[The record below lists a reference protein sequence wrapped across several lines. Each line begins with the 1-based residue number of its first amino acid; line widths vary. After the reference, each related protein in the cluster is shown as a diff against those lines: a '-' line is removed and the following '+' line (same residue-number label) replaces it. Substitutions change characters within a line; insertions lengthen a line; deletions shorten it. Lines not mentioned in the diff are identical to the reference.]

1 MKDKLLQSAISMGC
15 VTSIIKA
22 VFLFRLAREVL
33 VKLTFIDDFEL
44 AAITDSGAVSLTD
57 EIADIRV
64 MPAQQQINYVI
75 ANWDKYKPKFEIRI
89 AKGEVKPLTD
99 VTLQAP
105 LPKPI
110 SIACMAVNY
119 MEGGLLKQRPAPQAF
134 FKNSH
139 GVIGDGATMHLADHP
154 ATIFEG
160 EAEVAL
166 VVGKKAT
173 NVDPADAYDYIFGYL
188 NFVDGSARGLQTGM
202 GLPYTMKCQ
211 DDSAPLGPWIT
222 TADEI
227 KNPMNLHVQQTNN
240 GKVTHDYNT
249 DDMAND
255 IPTSLAFIT
264 SNTTL
269 EPGDVIALGTNHQG
283 LHPLQ
288 DGDVVEQETDGL
300 GSLTFYVKDEF
311 KRTWA
316 RETRADRREQGN
328 EGNTPQLTGKYAE
341 QTD

>member
-1 MKDKLLQSAISMGC
+1 M
-15 VTSIIKA
+15 
-22 VFLFRLAREVL
+22 
-33 VKLTFIDDFEL
+33 KLTFIDDYEL
-44 AAITDSGAVSLTD
+44 AAITDDGAISLTD
-57 EIADIRV
+57 DIEDIRV
-64 MPAQQQINYVI
+64 MPPQQQINHVI
-75 ANWDKYKPKFEIRI
+75 ANWDSYKPKFEARI
-89 AKGEVKPLTD
+89 AEGGAKPLSD

-119 MEGGLLKQRPAPQAF
+119 MEGGLLKEKPAPQAF

-139 GVIGDGATMHLADHP
+139 GVLGDGATMHLPDHP
-154 ATIFEG
+154 ASIFEG
-160 EAEVAL
+160 EAEIAL

-202 GLPYTMKCQ
+202 GLPFTMKCQ
-211 DDSAPLGPWIT
+211 DESAPLGPWIT

-227 KNPMNLHVQQTNN
+227 ENPMNLHVQQRNN

-255 IPTSLAFIT
+255 IPASLAFIT
-264 SNTTL
+264 SNVTL
-269 EPGDVIALGTNHQG
+269 EPGDVLALGTNHQG

-288 DGDVVEQETDGL
+288 DGDVVEQEADSL
-300 GSLTFYVKDEF
+300 GKLTFHVKDEL
-311 KRTWA
+311 KRTWG
-316 RETRADRREQGN
+316 RHTRAGWREQGG
-328 EGNTPQLTGKYAE
+328 EGNTPQLTGKYAN
-341 QTD
+341 